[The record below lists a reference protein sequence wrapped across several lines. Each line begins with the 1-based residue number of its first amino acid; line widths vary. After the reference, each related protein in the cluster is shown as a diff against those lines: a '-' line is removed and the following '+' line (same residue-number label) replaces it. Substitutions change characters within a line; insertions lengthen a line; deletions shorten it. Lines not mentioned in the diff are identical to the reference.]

1 MRQRSKQVVDDI
13 RQWVDQQLSGLDV
26 GERLPPV
33 RELMRQ
39 FGTAQRTVEY
49 ALKPYID
56 SGVITA
62 RRGAGLMVSDRAAA
76 DESEPWQGD
85 LVVLYRVSQS
95 RLARSLISEMESRL
109 KRRGLSV
116 FVFGY
121 SNEAQAL
128 DVLRK
133 LGRFKACL
141 LQIHFETLPIA
152 FLASLQQQLGAIIV
166 DGISVTGIDVT
177 SVGTNWR
184 EALSMAFRKLRTAGH
199 SEIAFMTSS
208 HEARQIAMARREF
221 DMLTQT
227 VPHPELCPC
236 IEVDALPGSYTTQQM
251 IDGLRAHQNK
261 DGSLPFSALIVWGV
275 VEGFTL
281 ERALLALNQSIG
293 DGLAVV
299 LLGSV
304 DFAGEHMERFDTV
317 GNRNEDKLN
326 LHEQLAVEHCQDPQG
341 VALQAHYLPIASVEF
356 GSVSRKEA

>member
-1 MRQRSKQVVDDI
+1 MRNRSKQVVQDI
-13 RQWVDQQLSGLDV
+13 RRWLDERLKSLEV
-26 GERLPPV
+26 GDRLPPV
-33 RELMRQ
+33 RDLMRQ
-39 FGTAQRTVEY
+39 FRTAQRTVEY
-49 ALKPYID
+49 ALKPYIET
-56 SGVITA
+56 GTITA
-62 RRGAGLMVSDRAAA
+62 RRGAGLVVSDGGLDDGGEA
-76 DESEPWQGD
+76 WQGD

-95 RLARSLISEMESRL
+95 RLARSLVSEMEGRL

-121 SNEAQAL
+121 SNETQAL

-152 FLASLQQQLGAIIV
+152 FLASLQQQVGAIIV

-184 EALSMAFRKLRTAGH
+184 EALSLAFRKLTAAGY

-227 VPHPELCPC
+227 VPHPRLCPC
-236 IEVDALPGSYTTQQM
+236 IELDALPGSYTTQQM
-251 IDGLRAHQNK
+251 ISGLSAHRREDGA
-261 DGSLPFSALIVWGV
+261 LPFSALIVWGV

-281 ERALLALNQSIG
+281 ERALLELGQSIG
-293 DGLAVV
+293 DELAVV

-326 LHEQLAVEHCQDPQG
+326 VHERLAVEHCQDPQS
-341 VALQAHYLPIASVEF
+341 VALRAHYLPITSVDF
-356 GSVSRKEA
+356 GSVPRRN